1 MSHIATRTSE
11 PGELF
16 SWYSFGRKPC
26 RTSFPHQ
33 LPAQAQIG
41 GTPREA
47 SPVDWSGAAAPGDR
61 LALPSI
67 IRRAQQCRHRSE

>member
-1 MSHIATRTSE
+1 MSRIATGMSE

-26 RTSFPHQ
+26 RTSFPHR

-41 GTPREA
+41 GTHGK
-47 SPVDWSGAAAPGDR
+47 PVQSIGAAR
-61 LALPSI
+61 
-67 IRRAQQCRHRSE
+67 